1 MEGPVIVDKLV
12 VLFAFVW
19 RDGCVV
25 RDWCNALIFVPVPKK
40 GNLNACDNWRGISL
54 LDVVWKALGRI
65 IQTKLKL
72 VAEDVLPDSQRGFR
86 AGRGYTDMIFVARQ
100 LLEKA
105 QKYQSDLFV
114 LFVD

>member
-1 MEGPVIVDKLV
+1 MEGFGQNYL
-12 VLFAFVW
+12 
-19 RDGCVV
+19 
-25 RDWCNALIFVPVPKK
+25 
-40 GNLNACDNWRGISL
+40 
-54 LDVVWKALGRI
+54 
-65 IQTKLKL
+65 KLKL
-72 VAEDVLPDSQRGFR
+72 VAEDVLSDSQHGFR